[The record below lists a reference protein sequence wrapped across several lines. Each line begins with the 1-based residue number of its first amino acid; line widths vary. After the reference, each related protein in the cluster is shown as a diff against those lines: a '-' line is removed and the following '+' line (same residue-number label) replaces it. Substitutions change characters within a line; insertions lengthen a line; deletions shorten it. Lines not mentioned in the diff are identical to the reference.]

1 MINFTK
7 LSSLTI
13 IILFFPISFYF
24 NIIPINCNSENNLQ
38 VDLSINIYS
47 EGYGN
52 STKWYADIFYLF
64 LRRNNETLVIEEIDW
79 GEINRNGN
87 VFYIDIQIKKFRNRN
102 LNEIV
107 LPKSYTYEL
116 GILEDGNYTFIV
128 YVNGEKCYTQEFTAY
143 REIKL
148 GLQYNFG
155 PALIWNGE
163 EWVAIFKIRSN
174 MIPKGIRWGP
184 LIRTKGGFLINIEID
199 EWVGT
204 PTEYFN
210 VYDERNYSLG
220 ILPEGNCWFYVYVN
234 DNFHSLSVFDI
245 SNVITIST
253 IKRHITTETYT
264 ITYTLEVYC
273 NTTFIDEVTTYLGL
287 EIINGTTTY
296 VTKIRIF
303 KAFTYS
309 SIGTTLIEKVYTAT
323 YEEGYIETYLS
334 TINVKKTKTAILSE
348 ETIKTIQ
355 ASQTSIKENPK
366 GEFEIEQ
373 FIIPMSLF
381 IIVIM
386 ITFLLYYILF
396 KRREI

>member
-38 VDLSINIYS
+38 VNLSINIFP

-87 VFYIDIQIKKFRNRN
+87 VFYIDIQIKKYRNRN

-184 LIRTKGGFLINIEID
+184 LIRTKSGFLINIEID

-296 VTKIRIF
+296 VTKIRTF
-303 KAFTYS
+303 RAFTYS

-323 YEEGYIETYLS
+323 YEEEYIETYLS
-334 TINVKKTKTAILSE
+334 TINVKKTKTAIPSE
-348 ETIKTIQ
+348 TTKTIQ
-355 ASQTSIKENPK
+355 TFKETKKEIPK
-366 GEFEIEQ
+366 EEFKIEQ
-373 FIIPMSLF
+373 FTIPISLF

-386 ITFLLYYILF
+386 ITISLYYILF